1 MRGKILFGRKYRVRD
16 VFLHPE
22 FNFNPVEDLE
32 ELGTSQKENYDY
44 DSSLDLFIE
53 EHRNPSLNDIALLK
67 LSQ

>member
-1 MRGKILFGRKYRVRD
+1 MD
-16 VFLHPE
+16 
-22 FNFNPVEDLE
+22 DLE
-32 ELGTSQKENYDY
+32 ELGTSQEENYDY

>member
-1 MRGKILFGRKYRVRD
+1 M
-16 VFLHPE
+16 
-22 FNFNPVEDLE
+22 EDLE
-32 ELGTSQKENYDY
+32 EIGVGQQENFDY